1 VSCTGTNVHITAQLL
16 DARQD
21 RHLWAASYERQISE
35 ILGLQTQVAKAIAD
49 EVKAN
54 LAPEEDARI
63 TKRPPHNSEA
73 YDALLRGR
81 FLMSR
86 RNADA
91 PRLKKALAYFE
102 QAVAIDPNN
111 AEAWAALGDGYA
123 SLGGDYEAEDP
134 ALMRPK
140 ARAAIAKALELDPNL
155 GDAYVASA
163 WLKMFN
169 WDEVGAE
176 GDFQRAIKLNPNN
189 SEAHRRYAFY
199 LRECNRF
206 DEALE
211 ENRRAIDL
219 APLDIMPQILLAWIY
234 EGQGLADKTIEQA
247 NRVLELD
254 PNHTSAYARLG
265 DAYSKKGQWSEALA
279 AYEHVKE
286 TDRLGYLHG
295 CGPSPETSLKLKW
308 RWLNSKN
315 FPSTITFPHYS
326 LPHMKRSSATGKWL
340 FSGWKTPIRSVI
352 LE

>member
-1 VSCTGTNVHITAQLL
+1 VQ
-16 DARQD
+16 
-21 RHLWAASYERQISE
+21 
-35 ILGLQTQVAKAIAD
+35 
-49 EVKAN
+49 
-54 LAPEEDARI
+54 
-63 TKRPPHNSEA
+63 
-73 YDALLRGR
+73 R
-81 FLMSR
+81 F
-86 RNADA
+86 
-91 PRLKKALAYFE
+91 
-102 QAVAIDPNN
+102 
-111 AEAWAALGDGYA
+111 
-123 SLGGDYEAEDP
+123 
-134 ALMRPK
+134 
-140 ARAAIAKALELDPNL
+140 AIAKALELDPNL

-286 TDRLGYLHG
+286 TDRLGYLSSVAWMWALSGNKPQAEVAMAELKEFSNHNYV
-295 CGPSPETSLKLKW
+295 SPLFFAAYEAKFGD
-308 RWLNSKN
+308 REVAFQWLENAYQKRDPGMIGLAEEGN
-315 FPSTITFPHYS
+315 FAG
-326 LPHMKRSSATGKWL
+326 LRSDPRFHDLVRRIGS
-340 FSGWKTPIRSVI
+340 PINK
-352 LE
+352 